1 MGDTQTIE
9 RLRAEN
15 VELRRRLDE
24 AAQTI
29 LAMRRGDAFRDLIRN
44 SPFGIYVVDPD
55 LRMLQVSAG
64 ARKTFENVQPLL
76 GRDLG
81 EVMHTIWTEP
91 FASHVIDRFRH
102 TLETGEPYS
111 CPRSVEHRQ
120 DIQDVEAYDWRVE
133 RITLPDGRYGVVC
146 YFYDLSDRL
155 RYEAAVRESEERYRL
170 IQRATNDVVWDW
182 DLTTDELLWNDAL
195 GSVFGHDPA
204 GVPKAITWW
213 YDHLHP
219 EDRERVVS
227 GIHAAIDGGADDWR
241 DEYRFCRADGSYAR
255 VIDRGHIH
263 RREGRPIRMI
273 GSMLDLTE
281 RLAAEEALRESESFY
296 RQTLESIPGMTF
308 TNTPDGG
315 CDYVS
320 EQWVELTGVPAGE
333 QLGEGWV
340 KLLHPDDRDRVFAA
354 WRAAVEGRE
363 EYNLEYRVRR
373 RDGEYE
379 WLKVRGRAIR
389 EKGGQIV
396 RWFGTAISIQN
407 LKEAEEALREA
418 DRRKDEFLAMLAHEL
433 RNPLAPILNAVQLL
447 RLLGLRG
454 PRLDGAR
461 DMIERQVSHLVRL
474 VDDLLDVSRVSRGKI
489 QLQKGPLDLR
499 AVVRLAVETSR
510 PLIEARRHRLAMS
523 SPSEPVPVDG
533 DATRLAQVVSNLLN
547 NAAKYTD
554 EGGRIDLAVER
565 AGEGD
570 GAEAVLRVRDS
581 GRGIDPAALANL
593 FELFYQVDRNLDRS
607 EGGLGIGLSLV
618 KSLVE
623 MHGGRVEA
631 HSEGR
636 GKGSEFVVR
645 LPRLPDEPTASRPDA
660 PPDVAGAEPRKRIL
674 IVDDNLDSAESM
686 AMLLELEGHEVRMAH
701 DGQEAVEIALRE
713 RPMVVLLDIGLP
725 RMDGYQACRAMREG
739 GLKDALL
746 VAMTGY
752 GQEEDRRQSQEAG
765 FDAHLVKPVDL
776 AAIRD
781 LLAGRITGSRTSRP
795 RRG

>member
-1 MGDTQTIE
+1 
-9 RLRAEN
+9 
-15 VELRRRLDE
+15 
-24 AAQTI
+24 
-29 LAMRRGDAFRDLIRN
+29 
-44 SPFGIYVVDPD
+44 
-55 LRMLQVSAG
+55 
-64 ARKTFENVQPLL
+64 
-76 GRDLG
+76 
-81 EVMHTIWTEP
+81 
-91 FASHVIDRFRH
+91 
-102 TLETGEPYS
+102 
-111 CPRSVEHRQ
+111 
-120 DIQDVEAYDWRVE
+120 
-133 RITLPDGRYGVVC
+133 
-146 YFYDLSDRL
+146 
-155 RYEAAVRESEERYRL
+155 
-170 IQRATNDVVWDW
+170 
-182 DLTTDELLWNDAL
+182 
-195 GSVFGHDPA
+195 
-204 GVPKAITWW
+204 
-213 YDHLHP
+213 
-219 EDRERVVS
+219 
-227 GIHAAIDGGADDWR
+227 
-241 DEYRFCRADGSYAR
+241 
-255 VIDRGHIH
+255 
-263 RREGRPIRMI
+263 
-273 GSMLDLTE
+273 
-281 RLAAEEALRESESFY
+281 
-296 RQTLESIPGMTF
+296 
-308 TNTPDGG
+308 
-315 CDYVS
+315 
-320 EQWVELTGVPAGE
+320 
-333 QLGEGWV
+333 
-340 KLLHPDDRDRVFAA
+340 
-354 WRAAVEGRE
+354 
-363 EYNLEYRVRR
+363 
-373 RDGEYE
+373 
-379 WLKVRGRAIR
+379 
-389 EKGGQIV
+389 
-396 RWFGTAISIQN
+396 
-407 LKEAEEALREA
+407 
-418 DRRKDEFLAMLAHEL
+418 
-433 RNPLAPILNAVQLL
+433 
-447 RLLGLRG
+447 
-454 PRLDGAR
+454 
-461 DMIERQVSHLVRL
+461 
-474 VDDLLDVSRVSRGKI
+474 
-489 QLQKGPLDLR
+489 
-499 AVVRLAVETSR
+499 
-510 PLIEARRHRLAMS
+510 MS
-523 SPSEPVPVDG
+523 SPPEPVPVDG

-739 GLKDALL
+739 GLTDALL

-781 LLAGRITGSRTSRP
+781 ILARRATGNRRSRP